1 MRLGPIC
8 YAERPAWPKFVKRCV
23 SKVSGS
29 KSAPPPGSPAESL
42 IDPTFLFRFE
52 VPIFAADCSF
62 HTKGDVQGWSFPNHT
77 DWFRWANC
85 LGSGAMPTCAWG
97 GKRMPWGSPFGSAA
111 RKRRPGAVTHAWK
124 TATAFTFGWIPAAAQ
139 GFTVL
144 RSIAIAFCS
153 CRLAVAI
160 DAMHH

>member
-29 KSAPPPGSPAESL
+29 KSAPPPASTAESL

-62 HTKGDVQGWSFPNHT
+62 HTLRRRSRPGPSRITPTGFAGRIVWAAVLCRRAHGWEK
-77 DWFRWANC
+77 DA
-85 LGSGAMPTCAWG
+85 L
-97 GKRMPWGSPFGSAA
+97 GSPFGSAA

-144 RSIAIAFCS
+144 LSIAIAFCS